1 MSDLMQYM
9 TKAIHAGNNTDAHG
23 SPFTPL
29 YDTTTFCFNDTEAL
43 LDVVEGRK
51 QGAFYSRYGMN
62 PTIKSLEQRLAAL
75 DNAQASLAFASGM
88 AAISSLCLAFG
99 QNGIVCLGE
108 IYGGTVELLQQQC
121 RQLGI
126 TTTFL
131 KADDRAGLEHCLKQG
146 ISLVLFESPA
156 NPTLTVID
164 IKQIAELTNQ
174 YDAYVAV
181 DNTFATPINQ
191 QPLALGADF
200 SVQSATKYLG
210 GHSDLTAGV
219 LSGSQQN
226 MAIMNGWR
234 KSLGQ
239 TIAAEVAH
247 KLKRSLMTL
256 PLRVEKHN
264 HNGLILAEYLE
275 QHPAVEAVY
284 YPGLVSH
291 KSHNIAKTQMQG
303 FGGMLSF
310 DVKGGDKAARQLVDA
325 LKLISLAPSL
335 GGAESLATQPVTTSH
350 HGMTAEALQQA
361 GISGAMIRLSV
372 GLETVED
379 LKNDLAQAFAAIK

>member
-75 DNAQASLAFASGM
+75 DNAEASLAFASGM

-164 IKQIAELTNQ
+164 IKQIAELTHQ

-191 QPLALGADF
+191 QPIALGADF

-256 PLRVEKHN
+256 PLRVERHN
-264 HNGLILAEYLE
+264 YNGLVLAEYLE

-291 KSHNIAKTQMQG
+291 KGHNIAKTQMQG

-310 DVKGGDKAARQLVDA
+310 DVKGGDKAATQLVDA

>member
-75 DNAQASLAFASGM
+75 DNAEASLAFASGM

-164 IKQIAELTNQ
+164 IKQIAELTHQ

-256 PLRVEKHN
+256 PLRVERHN
-264 HNGLILAEYLE
+264 HNGLMLAEYLE

-291 KSHNIAKTQMQG
+291 KGHNIAKTQMQG

-350 HGMTAEALQQA
+350 YGMTAEALQQA

-379 LKNDLAQAFAAIK
+379 LKNDLAQAFAAIE

>member
-29 YDTTTFCFNDTEAL
+29 YDTTTFCFNNTEAL

-75 DNAQASLAFASGM
+75 DTAEASLAFASGM
-88 AAISSLCLAFG
+88 AAMSSLCLAFG
-99 QNGIVCLGE
+99 QKGIVCLGE

-121 RQLGI
+121 QQLGI

-131 KADDRAGLEHCLKQG
+131 KADDRAGLEYCLKQG
-146 ISLVLFESPA
+146 VSLVLFESPA

-164 IKQIAELTNQ
+164 IKQVTELAHQ
-174 YDAYVAV
+174 YDSYVAV

-200 SVQSATKYLG
+200 SLQSATKYLG

-226 MAIMNGWR
+226 VAILNGWR

-256 PLRVEKHN
+256 PLRVERHN
-264 HNGLILAEYLE
+264 QNALLIAEYLE
-275 QHPAVEAVY
+275 QHPAVKAVY
-284 YPGLVSH
+284 YPGLSSH
-291 KSHNIAKTQMQG
+291 PGHQLAKTQMRG

-310 DVKGGDKAARQLVDA
+310 DVSGGDRAARQLVDA
-325 LKLISLAPSL
+325 LKLIHLAPSL
-335 GGAESLATQPVTTSH
+335 GGAESLVTQPVTTSH

-379 LKNDLAQAFAAIK
+379 LKNDLARALSEIK